1 MDRCKLFFSSFVA
14 RKIEG
19 KGKGKGKKICARWME
34 LTEDGSVAD
43 IV

>member
-14 RKIEG
+14 RKIE
-19 KGKGKGKKICARWME
+19 GKGKGKKICARWME